1 MPSIS
6 LQYPDWVI
14 GTGSSPRTPTLQNKF
29 EIPLIMHI
37 FEEFQGSVITAIG
50 PGGGEDENA
59 RNP

>member
-14 GTGSSPRTPTLQNKF
+14 GTRSSPRKPTLQTKF

-50 PGGGEDENA
+50 PGGGED
-59 RNP
+59 